1 MRTILFLI
9 LATFLAAAT
18 SFAKVKVVA
27 SLSDLADLT
36 KVIGGDRV
44 DVDYIV
50 RGSQNPHFIEVKP
63 SFMMKLK
70 SADLFVTIG
79 MGLEIWAPQII
90 DGSRNPNL
98 TVLDCSKNIHKL
110 EIPATKVDA
119 SYGDVHPFGNP
130 HYWLDP
136 ENAKVILDA
145 IYDSLSKIAPADRD
159 YFKSNMDNYVKKLD
173 AKIAEWTALMRPLKG
188 MKLVSYHTSFS
199 YFANRF
205 GLSIVGYVEP
215 KPGIPP
221 TPSHSTELIQMMRSS
236 EVKAIGLEQY
246 YEDSTPEQIAQT
258 TGAKLVRLCTSVGG
272 LEGTG
277 DYLNLI
283 DYDVRALVA
292 AYKGS

>member
-1 MRTILFLI
+1 MKKIIFLI
-9 LATFLAAAT
+9 LVALLTT
-18 SFAKVKVVA
+18 TPIRAKVKVVT

-36 KVIGGDRV
+36 RAIGGDRV
-44 DVDYIV
+44 DVDFIV

-63 SFMMKLK
+63 SYMMKLK
-70 SADLFVTIG
+70 SADLFITIG
-79 MGLEIWAPQII
+79 MGLEIWSPQII

-98 TVLDCSKNIHKL
+98 TVVDCSRNINKL
-110 EIPATKVDA
+110 EVPTTKVDA

-136 ENAKVILDA
+136 ENAKVILQE
-145 IYDSLSKIAPADRD
+145 IFESLSKIAPSDRD
-159 YFKSNMDNYVKKLD
+159 YFKSNMDSYIKKLD
-173 AKIAEWTALMRPLKG
+173 AKIAEWTTLMKPLKG
-188 MKLVSYHTSFS
+188 MKMVSYHTSFS

-221 TPSHSTELIQMMRSS
+221 TPSHSTELIQMMRASG
-236 EVKAIGLEQY
+236 VKVIGLEQY

-258 TGAKLVRLCTSVGG
+258 TGTRLVRLCTSVGG
-272 LEGTG
+272 VDGTS
-277 DYLNLI
+277 DYISLI
-283 DYDVRALVA
+283 EYDVRSLVA